1 MVKLSDFDYTLPVE
15 AIASEPARPRSS
27 ARLLDMRGGG
37 LSDKKISDLP
47 QCLSSG
53 DVLVVNN
60 TEVIPARL
68 IGMRS
73 AAKVSVTLHQQASE
87 DTWHCFAKPA
97 KKLRSGDEIIFRD
110 GLKAK
115 VIALGSDGERT
126 LQFNCGGQSLMA
138 LFDKI
143 GSMPLPPYIPR
154 PQGACEADKNDY
166 QTIYASQKGAVA
178 APTAG
183 LHFTEKLL
191 GEIKAKGVAVA
202 EITLHVGA
210 GTFLPVKTD
219 DPRKHKMHSEWG
231 RIPHEVASLINS
243 AKKRSNKIIAVGT
256 TTLRILESCYAEHG
270 SIKAYEGETSLFIL
284 PGFRF
289 GVVDLLMTNF
299 HLPKSTL
306 LMLVCAFAGKTQ
318 IEAAYAHALNN
329 NYRFFSYGDA
339 CLMERNHA

>member
-27 ARLLDMRGGG
+27 ARLLDMRGSG
-37 LSDKKISDLP
+37 LSDKRVCDLP
-47 QCLSSG
+47 MCLKAG
-53 DVLVVNN
+53 DVVVVNN

-68 IGMRS
+68 IGKRGE
-73 AAKVSVTLHQQASE
+73 AKISITLHQQASE
-87 DTWHCFAKPA
+87 DIWHCFAKPA
-97 KKLRSGDEIIFRD
+97 KKLALNDEIIFSD

-126 LQFNCGGQSLMA
+126 LQFNCGGASLMA

-143 GSMPLPPYIPR
+143 GVMPLPPYIPR

-183 LHFTEKLL
+183 LHFTKKLL
-191 GEIKAKGVAVA
+191 EEIKAKGVEVV

-219 DPRKHKMHSEWG
+219 DPRQHKMHSEWG
-231 RIPHEVASLINS
+231 RIPEDAASLINS
-243 AKKRSNKIIAVGT
+243 AKAQGNKIIAVGT

-289 GVVDLLMTNF
+289 GVVDLLLTNF

-306 LMLVCAFAGKTQ
+306 LMLVSAFAGKAQ
-318 IEAAYAHALNN
+318 IEAAYAHALKDG
-329 NYRFFSYGDA
+329 YRFFSYGDA
-339 CLMERNHA
+339 CLMELQHD